1 MSRLISLV
9 KGEFDR
15 LNKYNLFTAN
25 FVVLLLWVGLAWFFE
40 GEELKLFLPVVFL
53 LDATMMT
60 MLMVAAT
67 LFYEKQE
74 HTLNSIMV
82 SPVSEDEYLLSKI
95 IVNIINSLTSVVFI
109 SAAVYFIRDVTYDY
123 WKLVPAVIVVTV
135 VHTLIGIRLSYYAKN
150 FTSMLVNFIVYV
162 FLFLFPSL
170 FALLDIIG
178 PEVARYL
185 IILPPET
192 SRILIITIV
201 QEVEPWKLVFGYGYL
216 LFLSFIFYRFVVKPK
231 FNDFVMRETGV

>member
-1 MSRLISLV
+1 MDRLIPLV

-25 FVVLLLWVGLAWFFE
+25 FVVLLLWVGLAWFFD
-40 GEELKLFLPVVFL
+40 GEELKMFLPVIFL
-53 LDATMMT
+53 MDATMMT
-60 MLMVAAT
+60 MLMVGAT

-82 SPVSEDEYLLSKI
+82 SPVSEEEYLMTKI
-95 IVNIINSLTSVVFI
+95 IVNIINSLISVVFI
-109 SAAVYFIRDVTYDY
+109 SAAVFFVKGVTYNY
-123 WKLVPAVIVVTV
+123 FLLVPAVIVITV
-135 VHTLIGIRLSYYAKN
+135 VHTLIGIRISYNAN
-150 FTSMLVNFIVYV
+150 TFTSMLVNFIVYI

-170 FALLDIIG
+170 FAMLDIIG
-178 PEVARYL
+178 PEVAKLL

-192 SRILIITIV
+192 SRILISTIV

-216 LFLSFIFYRFVVKPK
+216 VALTYIFYRFIVKPK
-231 FNDFVMRETGV
+231 FNDFIMRETGV